1 MSCDEK
7 FSAGSVVAAFLLGGA
22 VGAGLAILFTPKSG
36 PETRE
41 RLLERA
47 NYLRERAGEAADEVK
62 EKAAGLLEKGKE
74 FIEEKKT
81 ILESAIDAGKEAMER
96 EKERFVSRFKK
107 EGEEV

>member
-22 VGAGLAILFTPKSG
+22 IGAGLAILLTPKSG

-41 RLLERA
+41 RLLEKA
-47 NYLRERAGEAADEVK
+47 NYLRERASETAEEVK
-62 EKAAGLLEKGKE
+62 EKAASLVEKSKE
-74 FIEEKKT
+74 FIEEKRA

-96 EKERFVSRFKK
+96 EKERFVSRFQKS
-107 EGEEV
+107 EEEV

>member
-7 FSAGSVVAAFLLGGA
+7 FSAGSVVAAFLLGSA

-41 RLLERA
+41 RLRERA
-47 NYLRERAGEAADEVK
+47 SYLREQASEAADEIK
-62 EKAAGLLEKGKE
+62 GKAASFMEKGKE
-74 FIEEKKT
+74 FIGEKKA

-107 EGEEV
+107 DEEEV